1 MREKDPQDRE
11 KMRDGTN
18 KNTWLWYWWKGQ
30 NRQGWGDEK
39 GRRRNERCPHLW
51 SRWVLSPWNCA
62 SGKPRDK
69 VTPNQW
75 TTETCVHN
83 DQVMQR
89 VTDGYKLVIGHH
101 SQGETIQ
108 TPQKHKKGH
117 LCQASC
123 IGDDPAVSLN
133 VQNHFQDCGGG
144 ETDVIQG

>member
-1 MREKDPQDRE
+1 
-11 KMRDGTN
+11 
-18 KNTWLWYWWKGQ
+18 
-30 NRQGWGDEK
+30 
-39 GRRRNERCPHLW
+39 
-51 SRWVLSPWNCA
+51 
-62 SGKPRDK
+62 
-69 VTPNQW
+69 
-75 TTETCVHN
+75 
-83 DQVMQR
+83 MQR